1 MPILARE
8 QPRMNRQ
15 GLFSLELLT
24 MYANTLLMAIGF
36 FMLGPLLGVHMI
48 NNLGWSAAL
57 AGSILAV
64 SGLSQHGFKFVAG
77 AFADRVGYKKAILI
91 GVGVRVVGYGLYGL
105 ADSPTGF
112 MLAAFVSG
120 LGGSIFHPAS
130 YASYARLVQGTDKS
144 RIFGIREM
152 LSNSGFIL
160 GPVVGMFLLK
170 VDFTLV
176 CFASAFMFVIAFV
189 VTWIYLPPLGGDQQ
203 NTAFMRLFSSALK
216 DKPFLLYSALVMGLW
231 ALTAQLYLA
240 VPVKADAV
248 LSDPSVVAYLYM
260 GGAIFMV
267 CLQLPVVDM
276 MEKHVAP
283 SRALALGSIILGGGL
298 LLLGYATDVWGM
310 LAAILLFTLG
320 QMISLPLM
328 NNLIS
333 RFAGSGLFATYFGLN
348 GIALALGG
356 FLGNSG
362 SGQLFD
368 TVKNHAELQWLPWTL
383 LFGFGVILALLF
395 VMAGRHLDLLSKD

>member
-1 MPILARE
+1 MPMLARE
-8 QPRMNRQ
+8 QPRMKRQ
-15 GLFSLELLT
+15 GLFSPELLT
-24 MYANTLLMAIGF
+24 MNANTLLMAIGF

-105 ADSPTGF
+105 AESPTGF

-152 LSNSGFIL
+152 LSNGGFIL

-176 CFASAFMFVIAFV
+176 CFASALMFVISFV
-189 VTWIYLPPLGGDQQ
+189 VTLIFLPPLGGDQQ
-203 NTAFMRLFSSALK
+203 NTAFIRLFASALK

-260 GGAIFMV
+260 AGAIFMV
-267 CLQLPVVDM
+267 FLQLPVVNL

-283 SRALALGSIILGGGL
+283 SRALALGSIVLGGGL
-298 LLLGYATDVWGM
+298 LLLGFATGVWGM
-310 LAAILLFTLG
+310 LAAILVFTLG

-356 FLGNSG
+356 FLGNSS
-362 SGQLFD
+362 SGQMFD

-383 LFGFGVILALLF
+383 LFSFGVILALLF
-395 VMAGRHLDLLSKD
+395 VMAGRRLDQLPRE